1 MGALLNGIR
10 NAISGLDDRPSANLT
25 RLGGLPLI
33 NLTNGAK
40 VNATGVLDAYY
51 SNAFRAC
58 LLAKARPLSTL
69 PVDVYVRDNGVRREA
84 TSHVAKRLS
93 GLLRH
98 RWNPFLTG
106 SEGIRWLVMTKDTL
120 GNAFARVEYSGGLP
134 VAIYPLSHAPDVRR
148 TDNGSAVFVYDGDSF
163 TKPGTYL
170 SYEIIWVKSPLIDA
184 DGLYGVSLAEVA
196 ARELGLSIDLED
208 FYIRLMRNGNHFPGY
223 LETDKE
229 LRPQDITKLKEQF
242 EDGAGI
248 IAAGKVRIFDNGLSY
263 KQSDLTMAD
272 MSLVDQERWVLQQTC
287 RTLSVPPQ
295 EVFELSNATYSN
307 IEQGARNFANK
318 TLVTEAVTIEQAF
331 NDVLWEANHRDEYVR
346 FNMDGLLRGDYE
358 SRMNG
363 YRTAIY
369 SGIYSPNDVRAK
381 EEEAPY
387 EGGQYFLVSSAYSQV
402 DPETGEVVREARTA
416 SEPGGSGEGVQQTD
430 GNPNGRPPDGESRDA
445 LSAVHA
451 DMERRIAERFRE
463 RGDSQP
469 ARDFAAKVLAPYA
482 DACAIA
488 RIPYDMTEDIERM
501 AADA

>member
-1 MGALLNGIR
+1 MR
-10 NAISGLDDRPSANLT
+10 
-25 RLGGLPLI
+25 
-33 NLTNGAK
+33 
-40 VNATGVLDAYY
+40 
-51 SNAFRAC
+51 RA
-58 LLAKARPLSTL
+58 
-69 PVDVYVRDNGVRREA
+69 
-84 TSHVAKRLS
+84 
-93 GLLRH
+93 
-98 RWNPFLTG
+98 
-106 SEGIRWLVMTKDTL
+106 
-120 GNAFARVEYSGGLP
+120 
-134 VAIYPLSHAPDVRR
+134 
-148 TDNGSAVFVYDGDSF
+148 DNGSAVFVYDGDTF
-163 TKPGTYL
+163 TEPGTYL
-170 SYEIIWVKSPLIDA
+170 SNEIIWVKSPIIDT

-229 LRPQDITKLKEQF
+229 LRPQDITRIREEF

-331 NDVLWEANHRDEYVR
+331 NDVLWEAGRLDEYVR

-369 SGIYSPNDVRAK
+369 SGIYSPNNVRAK

-402 DPETGEVVREARTA
+402 DPETGDVVREARSA

-445 LSAVHA
+445 LAAVHA
-451 DMERRIAERFRE
+451 DMERRISERFRE
-463 RGDSQP
+463 RGDTQ
-469 ARDFAAKVLAPYA
+469 ATRDFATKVLAPYA

-501 AADA
+501 AANA